1 MHSPLIRS
9 RYPEQTV
16 TYAIQ
21 ADLNLPQHPL
31 KTIPSLGSIKP
42 LKLALIPSFSTI
54 YPDDLTRIIDMLDL
68 GDQIYAVLLPD
79 FDCD

>member
-1 MHSPLIRS
+1 M
-9 RYPEQTV
+9 

-21 ADLNLPQHPL
+21 ADLNLLQHPL
-31 KTIPSLGSIKP
+31 KTIPSLGLIKP
-42 LKLALIPSFSTI
+42 LKLALIPSFLII

>member
-1 MHSPLIRS
+1 MHSPLMRP

-42 LKLALIPSFSTI
+42 LKLALIPSFLTI
-54 YPDDLTRIIDMLDL
+54 YPDDLTKIIDMLDF
-68 GDQIYAVLLPD
+68 GDRVYAVLLPD
-79 FDCD
+79 FDYS